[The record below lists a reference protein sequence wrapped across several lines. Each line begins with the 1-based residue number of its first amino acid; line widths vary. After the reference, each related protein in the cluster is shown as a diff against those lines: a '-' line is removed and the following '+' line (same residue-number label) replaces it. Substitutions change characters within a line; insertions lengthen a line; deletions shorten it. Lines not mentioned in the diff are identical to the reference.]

1 MIAAMKFITYSRI
14 VVSIAF
20 GIGCVCGCL
29 FQVAA
34 HAADAGTCYTI
45 SDSDARTYCLARAH
59 KEPAQCYSIKQAD
72 MRAQCMAEVRK

>member
-1 MIAAMKFITYSRI
+1 MKYTVLFLAYAVAL
-14 VVSIAF
+14 VVTPASAY
-20 GIGCVCGCL
+20 
-29 FQVAA
+29 
-34 HAADAGTCYTI
+34 AADAGTCYTI